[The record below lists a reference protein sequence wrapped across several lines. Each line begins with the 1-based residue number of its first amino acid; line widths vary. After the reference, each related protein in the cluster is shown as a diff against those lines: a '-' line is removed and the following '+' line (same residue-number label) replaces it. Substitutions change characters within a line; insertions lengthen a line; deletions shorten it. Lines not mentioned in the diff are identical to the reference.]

1 MAVRNVSGIKGLTP
15 VEIADNVADL
25 ARVIQP
31 ESNANIMLSEIFAR
45 TDISNENI
53 KANNLV
59 NKYAK
64 QNGWGRVICHKY
76 YKSSYRS
83 KSIASQ

>member
-1 MAVRNVSGIKGLTP
+1 M
-15 VEIADNVADL
+15 
-25 ARVIQP
+25 IQA
-31 ESNANIMLSEIFAR
+31 ESNANIMLSEITAL

-53 KANNLV
+53 KANKLV
-59 NKYAK
+59 NRYAK
-64 QNGWGRVICHKY
+64 QNGVGGVICHKY